1 MVLREA
7 RGFCRSAALT
17 FLLALGGVLQPAPRA
32 EALAPPSSLDSRA
45 WELVSPAEKNGG
57 EVALVGAGVL
67 RAAAPGGAVAFA
79 STATFG
85 EAAGAAPVSQY
96 VATRSAGGWSTANV
110 TPPLLSGTYSAGS
123 GDADPYLAFS
133 ADLSRALLSGG
144 WACRAGGSECEAE
157 APPLGP
163 GGPPGYRNLYLL
175 EGGAYAPLITAA
187 NFGGSLPPDP
197 SEFHLAFVEASPS
210 LDCVVFETGSGS
222 YEWRAGTISPLA
234 GGCGGG
240 GFVPP
245 GAIAVL
251 GASADESVV
260 FYVAGDGIYRWQ
272 EGAGTRV
279 VADANLAHLPPETGP
294 SAVSADG
301 SRLFFTAADP
311 LLPLSDSNGRAD
323 AYEWEAQGSGSCTT
337 APGCL
342 GLLSS
347 GRSGEATFAAAS
359 ADGADAY
366 FLTAASL
373 LPADADGLTDLY
385 DARAGGGF
393 PEPEPQIEC
402 VGDACQSPPPAPDDP
417 APPTSFVS
425 GPANPPAKFPQAKCP
440 KGKHRVVRKNK
451 PHCVPKHHPL
461 HL

>member
-1 MVLREA
+1 MR
-7 RGFCRSAALT
+7 RGFFLWLL
-17 FLLALGGVLQPAPRA
+17 LLATTAGAAQAAPGPGGG
-32 EALAPPSSLDSRA
+32 LDSRG
-45 WELVSPAEKNGG
+45 WELVSPAEKAGG
-57 EVALVGAGVL
+57 EVAPLGTGVL
-67 RAAAPGGAVAFA
+67 GAAAQGGAVAFA
-79 STATFG
+79 SGASFG

-96 VATRSAGGWSTANV
+96 VATRSTAGWSTANV
-110 TPPLLSGTYSAGS
+110 TPPLLSGTYSAAS
-123 GDADPYLAFS
+123 GDPDPYLAFS
-133 ADLSRALLSGG
+133 AGLSRALLSGG
-144 WACRAGGSECEAE
+144 WACRGGGSECAAE

-163 GGPPGYRNLYLL
+163 GGPPRYRNLYLQ
-175 EGGAYAPLITAA
+175 EGSTYAPLITAA

-197 SEFHLAFVEASPS
+197 SEFHLAFVEASAD
-210 LDCVVFETGSGS
+210 LDRVVFSTESGT
-222 YEWRAGTISPLA
+222 YEWDEGTISPA
-234 GGCGGG
+234 SGGGG

-251 GASADESVV
+251 GASADESIV
-260 FYVAGDGIYRWQ
+260 FYVAAGGVYRWQ
-272 EGAGTRV
+272 DGAGTKV

-311 LLPLSDSNGRAD
+311 LLPLSDSNGRPD
-323 AYEWEAQGSGSCTT
+323 AYEWEAQGGGSC
-337 APGCL
+337 AQAGGCL

-366 FLTAASL
+366 FLTAVSL

-402 VGDACQSPPPAPDDP
+402 IGDACQSPPPPPDDP

-425 GPANPPAKFPQAKCP
+425 GPANPPVKFPGRKCR
-440 KGKHRVVRKNK
+440 KGKRRIVRNGKSRCI
-451 PHCVPKHHPL
+451 PRHH
-461 HL
+461 HQR